1 MNGIDC
7 KFYRNS
13 GTYGS
18 PTWTEVNDILDLD
31 ADPTWGEGDASS
43 RGSPVVMTEPTM
55 LGMTI
60 TGKIRVSLA
69 DADFVALDD
78 AHIARTALDLM
89 VLNGNSTTNGV
100 RGWRMDFKIFGWKE
114 TQAANGVL
122 YRDFTMKPCLSD
134 NPPKRA
140 VVASGSPVF
149 TTIA

>member
-7 KFYRNS
+7 VFYRNS

-18 PTWTEVNDILDLD
+18 PTWTEVDDILDLD
-31 ADPTWGEGDASS
+31 ADPSWGEGDASS
-43 RGSPVVMTEPTM
+43 RGSPVMMTEPTQM
-55 LGMTI
+55 ALSI
-60 TGKIRVSLA
+60 TGKIRVSLD

-78 AHIARTALDLM
+78 AFVARTALDLM
-89 VLNGNSTTNGV
+89 VLNGPSSTNGV

-122 YRDFTMKPCLSD
+122 YRDFTMKPCLSS

-140 VVASGSPVF
+140 VVASGAAVF